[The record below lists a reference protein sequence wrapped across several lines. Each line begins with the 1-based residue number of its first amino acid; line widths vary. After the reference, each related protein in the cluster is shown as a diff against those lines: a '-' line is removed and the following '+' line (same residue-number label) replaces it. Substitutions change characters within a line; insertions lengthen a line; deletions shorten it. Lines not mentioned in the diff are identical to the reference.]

1 MVRSTRWSL
10 SRGYVVKPWHS
21 LCCSARSVFLRPLS
35 HALLQPHVWFP
46 YHGPYPPAAGNY
58 RMICAYQPACSR
70 TILCTQTMPHASPS
84 HGVFFCVPPRFYSL
98 ALPQFACNPNHLYHC
113 MAKEQRHPFFLPSSL
128 LSHLKVLKLPPKPQ
142 PPCSFFFPFPH
153 SAPNE
158 LLLEPPDENTLR
170 IMIATDNHVGFLE
183 RDPVRGP
190 DSFAALEG
198 RSGRLNWPAY
208 WRG

>member
-1 MVRSTRWSL
+1 VAFTLLLSPLRFSKASQSCSLAAPCVVPIPRSLPASSWKLPHDLRVSTCMLTHHLVYSDHAACFAISWRFFLRTPPLLFSCP
-10 SRGYVVKPWHS
+10 SS
-21 LCCSARSVFLRPLS
+21 IRSV
-35 HALLQPHVWFP
+35 
-46 YHGPYPPAAGNY
+46 
-58 RMICAYQPACSR
+58 
-70 TILCTQTMPHASPS
+70 T
-84 HGVFFCVPPRFYSL
+84 
-98 ALPQFACNPNHLYHC
+98 
-113 MAKEQRHPFFLPSSL
+113 
-128 LSHLKVLKLPPKPQ
+128 
-142 PPCSFFFPFPH
+142 PH